1 MADADDDAALQAA
14 IAASLADVAGGPG
27 GARPDAAAS
36 GYAGDLVELSSDDD
50 DGGGRGTDAAA
61 AAPSSSGRPPSG
73 SAGSKRGRGA
83 GAPPPTEA
91 ELDAVFSFLAS
102 RATVDASS
110 LTAAST
116 TLLGAPPDPDTLQG
130 MLLLAHEAAGGARL
144 GRLTRAEFRRLARR
158 VLGGG

>member
-50 DGGGRGTDAAA
+50 DGVG
-61 AAPSSSGRPPSG
+61 PSSSSGRPPSG